1 MKVKGI
7 LAGSVFIVAGIAFA
21 ASSEPKEPPCGV
33 IVKFGI
39 GTQVIPPQGKV
50 QTRFENDQ
58 PVACGSMIVTHSD
71 PVWIR
76 HSNLTVFKVGAHS
89 FFELGKEKSN
99 VHRLDRGSLLV
110 TAPRGIPMTTFSTP
124 NGEVEFDGG
133 VAWIAYA
140 PEQKET
146 SAAAFSRS
154 FNFRNKFNTE
164 ASQDVHAG
172 EISRL
177 AVNQERIVP
186 SQPEVM
192 NPTSVKEALHG
203 FGLAADESQSM
214 QSVVERVFALRAKSL
229 TTDIEDWDEVEK
241 SVDTDRQIASVP
253 DGKDSG
259 NQNVRNSIDPK
270 EAQHT
275 MELLKEHLYGSAAD
289 LKMLNDDGL
298 TPKASSRSP
307 ASKSGEKLVD
317 PEYDRIQKNKK
328 REMQRLIHEV
338 SNLK

>member
-7 LAGSVFIVAGIAFA
+7 LAGFVFIIAGIAFA

-39 GTQVIPPQGKV
+39 GTQIIPPQGKV

-71 PVWIR
+71 ALWIR
-76 HSNLTVFKVGAHS
+76 HSNLTVFKIGAHS

-99 VHRLDRGSLLV
+99 AHRLDRGSLLV
-110 TAPRGIPMTTFSTP
+110 TAPRGVPMTTLSTP

-133 VAWIAYA
+133 VAWVEYA
-140 PEQKET
+140 PDQKET

-154 FNFRNKFNTE
+154 FTFRNKFNAE

-192 NPTSVKEALHG
+192 NPTSVKEALSG

-214 QSVVERVFALRAKSL
+214 QNVVERVFALRAKSL
-229 TTDIEDWDEVEK
+229 TTDIEDWDEIERSVETDQR
-241 SVDTDRQIASVP
+241 SDRQIASVP
-253 DGKDSG
+253 DGK
-259 NQNVRNSIDPK
+259 NVRNAIDPK
-270 EAQHT
+270 EAKHT

-289 LKMLNDDGL
+289 LKMLDDDDGL

-307 ASKSGEKLVD
+307 ASKTGGKLVD
-317 PEYDRIQKNKK
+317 PEYERIQKKKK
-328 REMQRLIHEV
+328 RETQRLIHEV